1 MIKELQNIITFL
13 EENEQ
18 FGDDW
23 QAEIAV
29 LKKLYC
35 HYKSEEEKDSV

>member
-29 LKKLYC
+29 LKKLLGI
-35 HYKSEEEKDSV
+35 E